1 MEGAQ
6 DSSYFSQWIPLLT
19 QESQVQQDKTQ
30 STPRLE
36 KEEMVNK
43 AINSMKN
50 KAAGPTEIVKMV
62 WVNGPVALIMMT
74 AVTYS

>member
-19 QESQVQQDKTQ
+19 QGFQVQQDKTKY
-30 STPRLE
+30 PE
-36 KEEMVNK
+36 VGKEEMVNK
-43 AINSMKN
+43 AINSMEN

-62 WVNGPVALIMMT
+62 RVNGHVALIMMT